1 MPIQEHLVGDSAS
14 SRWYAYIEWL
24 LGFGYESGRVAATR
38 CMSSV
43 ADSRGSRYLVINLRE
58 RCDAAD
64 FETVMRQ
71 LDALLGPIDG
81 QHRVAVFSGWFAQH
95 RGVIPT
101 FTQRPP
107 RDVLSYAGVR
117 PAGSVTCEEACRE
130 STGIGARPR
139 A

>member
-1 MPIQEHLVGDSAS
+1 
-14 SRWYAYIEWL
+14 
-24 LGFGYESGRVAATR
+24 
-38 CMSSV
+38 
-43 ADSRGSRYLVINLRE
+43 
-58 RCDAAD
+58 
-64 FETVMRQ
+64 MRQ

-101 FTQRPP
+101 FTQRRP